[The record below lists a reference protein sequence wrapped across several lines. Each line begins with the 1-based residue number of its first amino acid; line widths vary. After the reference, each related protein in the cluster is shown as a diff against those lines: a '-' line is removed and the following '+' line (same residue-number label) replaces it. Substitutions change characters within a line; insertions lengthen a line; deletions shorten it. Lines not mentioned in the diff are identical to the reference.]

1 MNNEVLAAVSALPQN
16 KGYRFTPIERSIDA
30 LHINPRD
37 PEHDGVSKSLC
48 LTPNQ
53 EGMEPWIIAQT
64 SSDGVTYCCG
74 VTLEAWFDGLA
85 LLDINV
91 TSLFQQYVIEHSKV
105 SSTASIAQATH
116 SY

>member
-1 MNNEVLAAVSALPQN
+1 
-16 KGYRFTPIERSIDA
+16 
-30 LHINPRD
+30 
-37 PEHDGVSKSLC
+37 
-48 LTPNQ
+48 
-53 EGMEPWIIAQT
+53 MEPWIIAQT